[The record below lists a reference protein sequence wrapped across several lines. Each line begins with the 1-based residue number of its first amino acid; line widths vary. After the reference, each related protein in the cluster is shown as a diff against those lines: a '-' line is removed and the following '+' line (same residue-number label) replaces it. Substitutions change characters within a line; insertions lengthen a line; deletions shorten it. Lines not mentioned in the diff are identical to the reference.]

1 MEKLL
6 NNRYAILVVGVV
18 TMLMYGIIYAWSIFI
33 PPLEAEFGWSR
44 ASTSL
49 VFSVAMIALSV
60 GMTCVGQLAKHMPLR
75 RVFLLGGLLVV
86 AGLVCCRFVTQP
98 WHLYLL
104 YGVLCGFGVGLAYT
118 SWTTSV
124 LAWFGDRAGFASG
137 FLVMGFG
144 MGTVVLGAVATLLI
158 YSALGWRWA
167 FTIIGASVFAWS
179 LLACA
184 FMRTPP
190 PKVAALRSKRS
201 DTGLSLAGKQVASSS
216 SFWIFCAWRSFF
228 MGSVAAIIAEA
239 SVMMTGIGASVAFA
253 TTAVAALGLGNG
265 LGRPLGGI
273 VYDRLGQAKTM
284 VLLPALGLAVSV
296 ATLPC
301 YLAHLPAAF
310 AALVLA
316 AGLVY
321 GMYSAIN
328 TSFMRTTYG
337 QANLAT
343 NTGISALVLAP
354 FNLIFPVLAA
364 AIFDGSGSYDAYFAI
379 IPACALVSLCCGIAI
394 KPAIARLQRRYGAE
408 SKDEDGNMPG

>member
-190 PKVAALRSKRS
+190 QKWPRCAPNAATRGCHWRASRSRRVRRF
-201 DTGLSLAGKQVASSS
+201 GSS
-216 SFWIFCAWRSFF
+216 AR
-228 MGSVAAIIAEA
+228 G
-239 SVMMTGIGASVAFA
+239 
-253 TTAVAALGLGNG
+253 
-265 LGRPLGGI
+265 
-273 VYDRLGQAKTM
+273 
-284 VLLPALGLAVSV
+284 
-296 ATLPC
+296 
-301 YLAHLPAAF
+301 AAF
-310 AALVLA
+310 
-316 AGLVY
+316 
-321 GMYSAIN
+321 SW
-328 TSFMRTTYG
+328 
-337 QANLAT
+337 
-343 NTGISALVLAP
+343 
-354 FNLIFPVLAA
+354 
-364 AIFDGSGSYDAYFAI
+364 
-379 IPACALVSLCCGIAI
+379 
-394 KPAIARLQRRYGAE
+394 ARSRPSSPKR
-408 SKDEDGNMPG
+408 P